1 MDYRFLEIRDSGT
14 FIPALA
20 LKMKSSIPEGEY
32 LLGRSGFS
40 HHDDNHFCIM
50 LIKLATEECRYDAY
64 HWGGSRTMSIAHK
77 FIQEH
82 FDSLAHGDIVDVQFI
97 LGETSEKKLSE
108 RFTT

>member
-1 MDYRFLEIRDSGT
+1 MDYRFLEIRDSAT

-32 LLGRSGFS
+32 LLGRSGFRQG
-40 HHDDNHFCIM
+40 DDDRSCIM
-50 LIKLATEECRYDAY
+50 LMKLATEECRYDAY
-64 HWGGSRTMSIAHK
+64 RWGGNRTMSIAHK